1 MPRAGSYHHSQHHVR
16 ISSRDRRHGNDPG
29 DGRVIPEASDAA
41 ARRLGPTGA
50 LVTAWE
56 HSLARRRLAGTIAP
70 ATYRQ
75 YTTMI
80 RVWLEWLHARTLT
93 QPATADVERFLAWGV
108 DQGWGAHTI
117 AAHRLSL
124 RSLYGWAARH
134 RAGLDITD
142 GVAAPKTPYPAP
154 APLLQT
160 QQVERLIA
168 AIAGQDLRAHRDRLM
183 LALLYGSALEPVSLH
198 RATRADYNAR
208 TGRLRHQPR
217 GARSTNT
224 TVQLGARSRQLAER
238 YLAAVGRLAP
248 QDPLFPAVHSTTGAS
263 MGRALS
269 TLSMRLLVRRCLD
282 VVYAHDPAVTAAPA
296 ARRSTRR
303 LQRPASQALRRSGLA
318 ALVSRVGEQQAI
330 AVGLGDSNAPR
341 FRRSVAQLV
350 PVGASSHAGSAARR
364 AAPITGSA
372 RRSTTQF

>member
-1 MPRAGSYHHSQHHVR
+1 M
-16 ISSRDRRHGNDPG
+16 
-29 DGRVIPEASDAA
+29 
-41 ARRLGPTGA
+41 T
-50 LVTAWE
+50 TWE
-56 HSLARRRLAGTIAP
+56 QSLARRRLAGKIAP

-80 RVWLEWLHARTLT
+80 RVWLTWLHAQDLA

-117 AAHRLSL
+117 AAHRLAL

-134 RAGLDITD
+134 RAEPDITD
-142 GVAAPKTPYPAP
+142 GVAAPKTPHPAP

-160 QQVERLIA
+160 PQVERLIA
-168 AIAGQDLRAHRDRLM
+168 AIAGQDLRAHRDRLI

-217 GARSTNT
+217 RARTANT
-224 TVQLGARSRQLAER
+224 TVQLGARCRQLADT

-248 QDPLFPAVHSTTGAS
+248 QDPLFPAVHNTTGAS

-318 ALVSRVGEQQAI
+318 ALVSRVSEQQAI
-330 AVGLGDSNAPR
+330 AVGLGDSNAQR
-341 FRRSVAQLV
+341 FRHSIAQLI
-350 PVGASSHAGSAARR
+350 PVQKSLRGGSAASRPR
-364 AAPITGSA
+364 AAAKKSPA
-372 RRSTTQF
+372 R